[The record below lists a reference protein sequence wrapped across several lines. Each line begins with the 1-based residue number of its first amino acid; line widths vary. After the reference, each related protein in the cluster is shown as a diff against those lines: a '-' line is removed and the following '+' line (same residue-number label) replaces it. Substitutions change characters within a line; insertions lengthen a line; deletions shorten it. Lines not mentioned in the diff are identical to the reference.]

1 MMKTVAESCQRKA
14 WLGEWLVLKE
24 VKEMAAW
31 DGIMSKRCLCYF
43 PWEVCVCDETK
54 LCGMWPE
61 WANMHC
67 VQALPGLIPGGSK
80 SLLGSSGRGVH
91 CNCISCHWCGWDGE
105 GLWELHVPIGSLS
118 WSWALLIASAG
129 CWLPRA
135 KVRAV
140 KVLVSPKRAIR
151 AGELCNLQGKPAN
164 VGWGVWLPHCLTFCN
179 YMGSE
184 LGERGAASRSSPAHL
199 RNVLCSWC
207 PCPKMRP

>member
-31 DGIMSKRCLCYF
+31 GGIMSKRCLCYF

-91 CNCISCHWCGWDGE
+91 CSCISCYWCGWDGE
-105 GLWELHVPIGSLS
+105 GLWELHVPVGSLS
-118 WSWALLIASAG
+118 WSWALLVASAG

-135 KVRAV
+135 KVRAEV
-140 KVLVSPKRAIR
+140 KWRCWWVQRELFVQESCATCKGSQQMWDEVSDFPIALPSATTWEVSWGKEELPPGQVLLI
-151 AGELCNLQGKPAN
+151 
-164 VGWGVWLPHCLTFCN
+164 
-179 YMGSE
+179 
-184 LGERGAASRSSPAHL
+184 
-199 RNVLCSWC
+199 
-207 PCPKMRP
+207 